1 MTRPRVL
8 NTRARDQAAEL
19 SELLRAAGFEPV
31 EAPAIEIAPAWETAT
46 LEPVRAAL
54 RAGSYAWVV
63 LPSQNA
69 GRYLLEGLA
78 ALGGGPGDLSQAGA
92 RVVCGTAT
100 AQALRLAPTRSLE
113 RFSAAAALDVL
124 RAAVAA
130 GDRVLVPRAAEGRDE
145 LVDGLRQLGVHVD
158 APVCYRTRS
167 IDPSQLAEAA
177 RLLREGAIVAVTF
190 ASPSAVH
197 GLVEGLGS
205 HARSSLDRPAIVCI
219 GETTADAARL
229 VGLRVD
235 GVAQRT
241 SLSSLVEAV
250 ARALAARE
258 AAV

>member
-31 EAPAIEIAPAWETAT
+31 EAPSIEIAPAWDSAA
-46 LEPVRAAL
+46 LAPIRAAL
-54 RAGSYAWVV
+54 RAGAYAWVV

-78 ALGGGPGDLSQAGA
+78 ALGGGPTDLIQAGA

-100 AQALRLAPTRSLE
+100 AEALGLVPARSLE
-113 RFSAAAALDVL
+113 RFSAAAALEFL
-124 RAAVAA
+124 RDAVTP

-145 LVDGLRQLGVHVD
+145 LVDGLSQLGVRVD

-167 IDPSQLAEAA
+167 VDPTQLAEAA
-177 RLLREGAIVAVTF
+177 RLLREGAIAAVTF
-190 ASPSAVH
+190 ASPSAVR
-197 GLVEGLGS
+197 GLVDGLGS
-205 HARSSLDRPAIVCI
+205 EAESWLQRPAIVCI
-219 GETTADAARL
+219 GETTAEAARL
-229 VGLRVD
+229 VGLHVD
-235 GVAQRT
+235 GVADRT
-241 SLSSLVEAV
+241 SLASLVEAV

-258 AAV
+258 VAA